1 MKSNEELIEIV
12 RNNINNVVFNNFDD
26 IDFNNYDEIIKKI
39 IYQTSENNKNIEYQ
53 QSEDINRECIEFTT
67 LDDIDESKYIVYINE
82 HRIKD
87 RISDISSTQNLE
99 EKRQL
104 TLELLYDIIS
114 QSYVVSNQYRNQTS
128 KDIEQ
133 NIIGINSLV
142 GENIENKVTYMQRK
156 DSLDKLRFDI
166 EEALNDQNYNNREYI
181 ENSLKEYEKKEI
193 LQASIREMKDYLSKI
208 DELENQYKIYPSEDK
223 SSVLKRLLKNYKSKI
238 EDIGKYMDSDKEE
251 YEFSQDEDKITNI
264 TKSLAG
270 NMEINYKEIEDLK
283 RDYSGSIKKYEI
295 LNNDILLAKKYLNN
309 NITYLDIDDP
319 NVPEKIRKL
328 YINIQKDN
336 EKFEFIDPD
345 EIVKQYILETY
356 PEMSISL
363 GKYLQKGN
371 LENAIE
377 TLPENVKADIEDIL
391 KENGKNYDEF
401 LLEISNKNKN
411 EKKKLEKETAA
422 FDKKY
427 GENLYQEFKEFTSEE
442 KEAFFKYST
451 IDDSIAQGI
460 LKRLEEEAKSVK
472 PYVRK
477 EEISNIINR
486 EYEDVKD
493 NDILKDYY
501 KFKEARETNKQNIND
516 KILNIIQKRIGDNKE
531 LNNKFQKYFNC
542 KDIAKELNNMD
553 YQDFIYFY
561 DNIYDM
567 RQMIE
572 EIDDESRL
580 PYKDYIDN
588 LGDKLLKVVKYKSD
602 EEFEDILNSLK
613 NDEEKEEIIGIIN
626 YQVLKENSKEMNKI
640 NLIERYANNIFNE
653 NDFILAKQYCNLKYK
668 SMEFN
673 LTEKSAL
680 NNIKVLE
687 NDEVGVQELINKMN
701 FYESRNLEID
711 KAKTKNYRDT
721 EINKSDILHKI
732 KKKFERIGLNDYNKS
747 QPDAYIG

>member
-208 DELENQYKIYPSEDK
+208 DKLENQYKIYPSEDK

-328 YINIQKDN
+328 
-336 EKFEFIDPD
+336 
-345 EIVKQYILETY
+345 
-356 PEMSISL
+356 
-363 GKYLQKGN
+363 
-371 LENAIE
+371 
-377 TLPENVKADIEDIL
+377 
-391 KENGKNYDEF
+391 
-401 LLEISNKNKN
+401 
-411 EKKKLEKETAA
+411 
-422 FDKKY
+422 
-427 GENLYQEFKEFTSEE
+427 
-442 KEAFFKYST
+442 
-451 IDDSIAQGI
+451 
-460 LKRLEEEAKSVK
+460 
-472 PYVRK
+472 
-477 EEISNIINR
+477 
-486 EYEDVKD
+486 
-493 NDILKDYY
+493 
-501 KFKEARETNKQNIND
+501 
-516 KILNIIQKRIGDNKE
+516 
-531 LNNKFQKYFNC
+531 
-542 KDIAKELNNMD
+542 
-553 YQDFIYFY
+553 
-561 DNIYDM
+561 
-567 RQMIE
+567 
-572 EIDDESRL
+572 
-580 PYKDYIDN
+580 
-588 LGDKLLKVVKYKSD
+588 
-602 EEFEDILNSLK
+602 
-613 NDEEKEEIIGIIN
+613 
-626 YQVLKENSKEMNKI
+626 
-640 NLIERYANNIFNE
+640 
-653 NDFILAKQYCNLKYK
+653 
-668 SMEFN
+668 
-673 LTEKSAL
+673 
-680 NNIKVLE
+680 
-687 NDEVGVQELINKMN
+687 
-701 FYESRNLEID
+701 
-711 KAKTKNYRDT
+711 
-721 EINKSDILHKI
+721 
-732 KKKFERIGLNDYNKS
+732 
-747 QPDAYIG
+747 